1 LNLLETD
8 VKKVLT
14 TLVVAATLA
23 GCQTL
28 DPYTQQPKTS
38 NATQGAGIGALAGAV
53 LGAAVSKG
61 NRGEGALIGAAVGGA
76 VGSGIG
82 YYMDQQEMLLHQ
94 ELEGTGVRV
103 ERVGDEIRLVMPG
116 NITFATDSDR
126 IAGNFYPVL
135 DSVAK
140 VLLKFDKT
148 AINVDGYTDST
159 GSFEYN
165 QSLSERR
172 AMSVSNYLSQVGV
185 DRLRISS
192 RGFGERNPIASNDS
206 EGGRAANR
214 RVEIWIRGTQQ

>member
-1 LNLLETD
+1 M
-8 VKKVLT
+8 KKVIS
-14 TLVVAATLA
+14 TLLVATTLA

-76 VGSGIG
+76 VGGGIG
-82 YYMDQQEMLLHQ
+82 YYMDQQEMLLRQ

-172 AMSVSNYLSQVGV
+172 SMSVSNYLAQVGV

-206 EGGRAANR
+206 AAGRAANR

>member
-1 LNLLETD
+1 M
-8 VKKVLT
+8 KKVIS
-14 TLVVAATLA
+14 TLLVTATLA

-61 NRGEGALIGAAVGGA
+61 NRGEGALIGAALGGA
-76 VGSGIG
+76 VGGGIG
-82 YYMDQQEMLLHQ
+82 YYMDQQEMLLRQ

-172 AMSVSNYLSQVGV
+172 SMSVSNYLTQVGV

-192 RGFGERNPIASNDS
+192 RGFGERNPIASN
-206 EGGRAANR
+206 EGAAGRAANR

>member
-1 LNLLETD
+1 

-76 VGSGIG
+76 VGGGIG
-82 YYMDQQEMLLHQ
+82 YYMDQQEMLLRQ

>member
-1 LNLLETD
+1 
-8 VKKVLT
+8 VKKLLS
-14 TLVVAATLA
+14 TLVIVGALA

-28 DPYTQQPKTS
+28 DPYTQQSKTS
-38 NATQGAGIGALAGAV
+38 NATKGAGIGAVAGAV

-61 NRGEGALIGAAVGGA
+61 NRAEGALIGAAVGGA
-76 VGSGIG
+76 VGGGVG
-82 YYMDQQEMLLHQ
+82 YYMDQQEMLLRQ

-135 DSVAK
+135 DSVGK
-140 VLLKFDKT
+140 VLVKFDKT
-148 AINVDGYTDST
+148 AINVDGYTDAT

-165 QSLSERR
+165 QMLSERR
-172 AMSVSNYLSQVGV
+172 AQSVSNYLMQIGI
-185 DRLRISS
+185 DRLRVSS
-192 RGFGERNPIASNDS
+192 RGFGERNPIASNDTA
-206 EGGRAANR
+206 GGRAANR

>member
-1 LNLLETD
+1 MKKLLS
-8 VKKVLT
+8 
-14 TLVVAATLA
+14 TLVIVGALA

-28 DPYTQQPKTS
+28 DPYTQQSKTS
-38 NATQGAGIGALAGAV
+38 NATKGAGIGAVAGAV

-61 NRGEGALIGAAVGGA
+61 NRAEGALIGAAVGGA
-76 VGSGIG
+76 VGGGVG
-82 YYMDQQEMLLHQ
+82 YYMDQQEMLLRQ

-135 DSVAK
+135 DSVGK
-140 VLLKFDKT
+140 VLVKFDKT
-148 AINVDGYTDST
+148 AINVDGYTDAT

-165 QSLSERR
+165 QMLSERR
-172 AMSVSNYLSQVGV
+172 AQSVSNYLMQIGI
-185 DRLRISS
+185 DRLRVSS
-192 RGFGERNPIASNDS
+192 RGFGERNPIASNDTA
-206 EGGRAANR
+206 GGRAANR

>member
-1 LNLLETD
+1 
-8 VKKVLT
+8 VKKLLS
-14 TLVVAATLA
+14 TLVIAGALT

-28 DPYTQQPKTS
+28 DPYTQQSKTS
-38 NATQGAGIGALAGAV
+38 NATKGAGLGAVAGAV

-61 NRGEGALIGAAVGGA
+61 NRAEGALIGAAVGGA
-76 VGSGIG
+76 VGGGVG
-82 YYMDQQEMLLHQ
+82 YYMDQQEMLLRQ

-135 DSVAK
+135 DSVGK
-140 VLLKFDKT
+140 VLVKFDKT
-148 AINVDGYTDST
+148 AINVDGYTDAT

-165 QSLSERR
+165 QMLSERR
-172 AMSVSNYLSQVGV
+172 AQSVSNYLMQIGI
-185 DRLRISS
+185 DRLRVSS
-192 RGFGERNPIASNDS
+192 RGFGERNPIASNDTA
-206 EGGRAANR
+206 GGRAANR

>member
-76 VGSGIG
+76 VGGGIG
-82 YYMDQQEMLLHQ
+82 YYMDQQEMLLRQ

>member
-1 LNLLETD
+1 M
-8 VKKVLT
+8 KKVLT

-76 VGSGIG
+76 VGGGIG
-82 YYMDQQEMLLHQ
+82 YYMDQQEMLLRQ

-103 ERVGDEIRLVMPG
+103 ERVGNEIRLVMPG

-172 AMSVSNYLSQVGV
+172 SMSVSNYLSQVGV

-192 RGFGERNPIASNDS
+192 RGFGERNPVASNDS
-206 EGGRAANR
+206 EAGRAANR

>member
-1 LNLLETD
+1 MKKLLS
-8 VKKVLT
+8 
-14 TLVVAATLA
+14 TLVIAGALA

-28 DPYTQQPKTS
+28 DPYTQQSKTS
-38 NATQGAGIGALAGAV
+38 NATKGAGLGAVAGAV

-61 NRGEGALIGAAVGGA
+61 NRAEGALIGAAVGGA
-76 VGSGIG
+76 VGGGVG
-82 YYMDQQEMLLHQ
+82 YYMDQQEMLLRQ

-135 DSVAK
+135 DSVGK
-140 VLLKFDKT
+140 VLVKFDKT
-148 AINVDGYTDST
+148 AINVDGYTDAT

-165 QSLSERR
+165 QMLSERR
-172 AMSVSNYLSQVGV
+172 AQSVSNYLMQIGI
-185 DRLRISS
+185 DRLRVSS
-192 RGFGERNPIASNDS
+192 RGFGERNPIASNDTA
-206 EGGRAANR
+206 GGRAANR

>member
-1 LNLLETD
+1 M
-8 VKKVLT
+8 KKVLT

-76 VGSGIG
+76 VGGGIG
-82 YYMDQQEMLLHQ
+82 YYMDQQEMLLRQ

-185 DRLRISS
+185 ESLRISS

>member
-1 LNLLETD
+1 M
-8 VKKVLT
+8 KKVLT

-82 YYMDQQEMLLHQ
+82 YYMDQQEMLLRQ

-214 RVEIWIRGTQQ
+214 RVEIWIRGTLQ

>member
-1 LNLLETD
+1 MKKLLS
-8 VKKVLT
+8 
-14 TLVVAATLA
+14 TLVIAGALT

-28 DPYTQQPKTS
+28 DPYTQQSKTS
-38 NATQGAGIGALAGAV
+38 NATKGAGIGAVAGAV

-61 NRGEGALIGAAVGGA
+61 NRAEGALIGAAVGGA
-76 VGSGIG
+76 VGGGVG
-82 YYMDQQEMLLHQ
+82 YYMDQQEMLLRQ

-135 DSVAK
+135 DSVGK
-140 VLLKFDKT
+140 VLVKFDKT
-148 AINVDGYTDST
+148 AINVDGYTDAT

-165 QSLSERR
+165 QMLSERR
-172 AMSVSNYLSQVGV
+172 AQSVSNYLMQIGI
-185 DRLRISS
+185 DRLRVSS
-192 RGFGERNPIASNDS
+192 RGFGERNPIASNDTA
-206 EGGRAANR
+206 GGRAANR

>member
-1 LNLLETD
+1 M
-8 VKKVLT
+8 KKVLT

-38 NATQGAGIGALAGAV
+38 NATQGAGISALAGAV

-76 VGSGIG
+76 VGGGIG
-82 YYMDQQEMLLHQ
+82 YYMDQQEMLLRQ

>member
-1 LNLLETD
+1 M
-8 VKKVLT
+8 KKVLA
-14 TLVVAATLA
+14 TLVVATTLV

-28 DPYTQQPKTS
+28 DPYTQQTKTS

-76 VGSGIG
+76 VGGGIG
-82 YYMDQQEMLLHQ
+82 YYMDQQEMLLRQ

-148 AINVDGYTDST
+148 VINVDGYTDST

-165 QSLSERR
+165 QALSERR
-172 AMSVSNYLSQVGV
+172 SQSVSNYLTQVGV
-185 DRLRISS
+185 DRLRINS

-206 EGGRAANR
+206 EAGRSANR

>member
-1 LNLLETD
+1 M
-8 VKKVLT
+8 KKVLT

-76 VGSGIG
+76 VGGGIG
-82 YYMDQQEMLLHQ
+82 YYMDQQEMLLRQ

-214 RVEIWIRGTQQ
+214 RVEIWIRGTLQ

>member
-1 LNLLETD
+1 M
-8 VKKVLT
+8 KKVLS

-76 VGSGIG
+76 VGGGIG
-82 YYMDQQEMLLHQ
+82 YYMDQQEMLLRQ

-172 AMSVSNYLSQVGV
+172 SMSVSNYLSQVGV

-192 RGFGERNPIASNDS
+192 RGFGERNPVASNDS
-206 EGGRAANR
+206 EAGRAANR